1 MEACIQGSGIN
12 SSAMARVYAN
22 LLMALNIVASGKMTG
37 HLERAASSTQ
47 TGEFIQGSLKT
58 GKPMAKA
65 YIKV

>member
-1 MEACIQGSGIN
+1 MEACIQGSGID
-12 SSAMARVYAN
+12 SCAMERVYAN

-37 HLERAASSTQ
+37 HLERAGSSTQ
-47 TGEFIQGSLKT
+47 TGEFTQGTSKT